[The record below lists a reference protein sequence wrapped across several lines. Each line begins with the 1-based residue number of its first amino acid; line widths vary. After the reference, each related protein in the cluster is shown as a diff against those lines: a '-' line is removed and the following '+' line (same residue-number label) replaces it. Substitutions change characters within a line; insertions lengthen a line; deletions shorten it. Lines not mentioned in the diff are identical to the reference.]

1 MPLMHHSDVPLVL
14 FGVLGACL
22 PSSRVPPTTT
32 PMGNTL
38 GNRGTVVGAS
48 IELTGFGSSLTED
61 GQRRDDVTYGP
72 VTKIP
77 LLQLFSLSARES
89 FNEHCDVGF
98 QLNVG
103 AIAGDMR
110 CGLGD
115 DHEAFAISTGAT
127 FQWWHGLIGRTELQ
141 AGTNEGGYVAFA
153 STGISYAM
161 YRHALGLNKGT
172 ALEDLLTGPH
182 EPYVRV
188 SQRELAW
195 SSTITL
201 GFPVGTRNMPTA
213 FISLGMDRPFAT
225 STPHFTCEGCTRSFD
240 DFDPGV
246 RFGGMI
252 GIATVR
258 D

>member
-1 MPLMHHSDVPLVL
+1 MRHSVAPALGLVV
-14 FGVLGACL
+14 VLGACI
-22 PSSRVPPTTT
+22 PTSRVPPVTT
-32 PMGNTL
+32 PTGNTL
-38 GNRGTVVGAS
+38 GGNGTVVGAS
-48 IELTGFGSSLTED
+48 IELTGFGSSLTEG
-61 GQRRDDVTYGP
+61 GQRRNDVTYGP
-72 VTKIP
+72 ATKIP

-89 FNEHCDVGF
+89 FNDHCDVGF
-98 QLNVG
+98 QLNIG
-103 AIAGDMR
+103 SLAGDVR

-115 DHEAFAISTGAT
+115 EHKTLAVATGAT

-141 AGTNEGGYVAFA
+141 AGANEGGFIAFA

-161 YRHALGLNKGT
+161 YRHAIGLNEGT

-201 GFPVGTRNMPTA
+201 GFPAGTRREPTI
-213 FISLGMDRPFAT
+213 FMSLGMDRPFAT
-225 STPHFTCEGCTRSFD
+225 STPHFTCEGCTRTFD
-240 DFDPGV
+240 DFEPGV

-252 GIATVR
+252 GIAAVR
-258 D
+258 E